1 MKNKGGENMTERER
15 IYDMLSFTLTEYEN
29 SLDRKE
35 SGWAETL
42 YNVLVEV
49 QRNWETVITTNEI

>member
-1 MKNKGGENMTERER
+1 MDGGEKMTERER

-29 SLDRKE
+29 SPDRKE

-42 YNVLVEV
+42 YDVLVEV
-49 QRNWETVITTNEI
+49 QRNWETVITASES